1 MWTIEDLKKK
11 IQRNTIL
18 ATGLEIAHDFP
29 ENVDTF
35 YPVLRMNIP
44 EFQMKSFEIFVGRR
58 NPYAA

>member
-1 MWTIEDLKKK
+1 M
-11 IQRNTIL
+11 